1 MSKLSEWT
9 RKVAKEKVQRI
20 AAPQKGDVDASG
32 WSEPT
37 LNAGAQT
44 GMRPVTKRQFKK
56 GGKVTAVKGEKY
68 VAHAGRK
75 PRKSGGRALTANSLI
90 NRDQKEANEVRGYD
104 HVGGYKRGGK
114 AHGKAEGKSR
124 SKKLFGGFMANP
136 SALRPGVN
144 LGPMGAAIRGP
155 APASPTATA
164 PLQGAIA
171 KTAPA
176 AVKAVPK
183 PADNLTPAAKGAIMR
198 GAAPAVGAGARPLGQ
213 KHGGRTKKT
222 AGGPLSGEFYGNIL
236 SPKAAG
242 SVSAIKRGGKVKRR
256 HRDGGGYTDADR
268 DDMTRLIQREV
279 PEARDSDGAALA
291 RSLGSRNAVSP
302 QPDMEE
308 IPQAPEYLMMIH
320 KNQRR
325 MKEIPQAPMEQYR
338 ARGYKKGGAA
348 GHEDVEADK
357 ALIRRMVKA
366 KARTGKA
373 EGGGKWIQKA
383 IKHPGALHKQLGVPA
398 GEKIP
403 SKKLAKAAH
412 SENPK
417 LARRARLAQTL
428 KGLHKARGG
437 EVEGNYEGGTRP
449 TGGRIARAAGGKTG
463 KGKMNVNI
471 NIIPGRHD
479 QGMGQG
485 MMPPTPP
492 MPPRGTPVPPPMPPM
507 MPGMMPPGMP
517 PGMPMGAMPPGMMP
531 PAAMPPMG
539 RAPGMMAM
547 PRKSGG
553 RAYPITGG
561 SGGGR
566 ARMEKIDAY
575 GLTPPK
581 SK

>member
-56 GGKVTAVKGEKY
+56 GGKVMSVKGEKY

-144 LGPMGAAIRGP
+144 LGPMGDAIRGP

-183 PADNLTPAAKGAIMR
+183 PAGNLTPAAKGAILR

-236 SPKAAG
+236 SPKASG

-256 HRDGGGYTDADR
+256 HRDDGGYTDADR

-279 PEARDSDGAALA
+279 PEARGSDDY
-291 RSLGSRNAVSP
+291 VSP
-302 QPDMEE
+302 RDEQRMRAEMDREDAMRREEQMRQDAME
-308 IPQAPEYLMMIH
+308 A
-320 KNQRR
+320 
-325 MKEIPQAPMEQYR
+325 YR
-338 ARGYKKGGAA
+338 ARGYKKGGSAE
-348 GHEDVEADK
+348 HEDVEADK

-403 SKKLAKAAH
+403 AKKLAKAAH

-417 LARRARLAQTL
+417 LAKRARLAQTL

-507 MPGMMPPGMP
+507 MPGMTPPGMP

-539 RAPGMMAM
+539 HAPGMMAM

>member
-9 RKVAKEKVQRI
+9 RKIAKEKAQRI

-56 GGKVTAVKGEKY
+56 GGKVMSVKGEKY

-124 SKKLFGGFMANP
+124 SKKLFGGFMADP
-136 SALRPGVN
+136 GALRPGSN
-144 LGPMGAAIRGP
+144 LGTMGNAIKGP
-155 APASPTATA
+155 TPTQPSPI
-164 PLQGAIA
+164 GAIQNA
-171 KTAPA
+171 IARAAPA
-176 AVKAVPK
+176 AVKAASR
-183 PADNLTPAAKGAIMR
+183 PANNLTPAAKGAIMR

-222 AGGPLSGEFYGNIL
+222 AGGPLSGEFYGNVL

-256 HRDGGGYTDADR
+256 HRDDGGYTDADR
-268 DDMTRLIQREV
+268 DDMTRLIEREV
-279 PEARDSDGAALA
+279 PKTPSTRPPMDDAEVNPLYYDAMRAEMDRQDAMRREEQMRQDALEA
-291 RSLGSRNAVSP
+291 
-302 QPDMEE
+302 
-308 IPQAPEYLMMIH
+308 
-320 KNQRR
+320 
-325 MKEIPQAPMEQYR
+325 YR

-403 SKKLAKAAH
+403 AKKLAKAAH

-492 MPPRGTPVPPPMPPM
+492 MPPRGTPVPPPTPPM
-507 MPGMMPPGMP
+507 MPGMMPPGAP
-517 PGMPMGAMPPGMMP
+517 PGMPMGAMP